1 MMTMMFLIMVKVVS
15 FPVRDHPSGQP
26 FSELSDHE
34 DDIDVGD
41 VDDDRDVVIKCSPSE
56 CQNVCWA
63 IWGIFYGISDPTFRF
78 QCSKL

>member
-15 FPVRDHPSGQP
+15 FPVRDHPSGRP

-41 VDDDRDVVIKCSPSE
+41 VDDDRM
-56 CQNVCWA
+56 
-63 IWGIFYGISDPTFRF
+63 PT
-78 QCSKL
+78 CLLGNLGYLL